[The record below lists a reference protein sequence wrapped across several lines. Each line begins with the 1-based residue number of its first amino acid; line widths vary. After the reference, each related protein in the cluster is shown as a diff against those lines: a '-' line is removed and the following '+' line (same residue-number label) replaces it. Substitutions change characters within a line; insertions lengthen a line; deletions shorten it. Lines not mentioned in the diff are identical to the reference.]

1 MRNGRKIANHVYM
14 NELFFWNFIWRDGAL
29 NSYNIFKSLFT
40 RMKDNN
46 MSDFSI
52 NEMQEMQKAGKM
64 RTEKQKTGIVWDSH
78 RRTKVKNR
86 KLRGKILSL

>member
-1 MRNGRKIANHVYM
+1 MIHIDLNLGDVYLM
-14 NELFFWNFIWRDGAL
+14 A
-29 NSYNIFKSLFT
+29 
-40 RMKDNN
+40 
-46 MSDFSI
+46 DFSI

>member
-1 MRNGRKIANHVYM
+1 M
-14 NELFFWNFIWRDGAL
+14 AL

-64 RTEKQKTGIVWDSH
+64 RTEKQKTGI
-78 RRTKVKNR
+78 
-86 KLRGKILSL
+86 I

>member
-1 MRNGRKIANHVYM
+1 
-14 NELFFWNFIWRDGAL
+14 
-29 NSYNIFKSLFT
+29 
-40 RMKDNN
+40 

-52 NEMQEMQKAGKM
+52 NEMQEMQKAEKM

>member
-1 MRNGRKIANHVYM
+1 
-14 NELFFWNFIWRDGAL
+14 
-29 NSYNIFKSLFT
+29 
-40 RMKDNN
+40 MKDNN

-78 RRTKVKNR
+78 RRNESENR
-86 KLRGKILSL
+86 KLTWENPVLDDSQRDQV

>member
-1 MRNGRKIANHVYM
+1 
-14 NELFFWNFIWRDGAL
+14 
-29 NSYNIFKSLFT
+29 
-40 RMKDNN
+40 

-78 RRTKVKNR
+78 RRTKVK
-86 KLRGKILSL
+86 KPEAAWGKILSLMIVRGIKYNESYKMLTGGIAWEVI

>member
-1 MRNGRKIANHVYM
+1 MI
-14 NELFFWNFIWRDGAL
+14 RDFSSISHGL

-52 NEMQEMQKAGKM
+52 NENAGNA
-64 RTEKQKTGIVWDSH
+64 ESG
-78 RRTKVKNR
+78 KNAD
-86 KLRGKILSL
+86 

>member
-1 MRNGRKIANHVYM
+1 
-14 NELFFWNFIWRDGAL
+14 
-29 NSYNIFKSLFT
+29 
-40 RMKDNN
+40 

-86 KLRGKILSL
+86 KLRGKILSLLISQRDQVIMSHIKC

>member
-1 MRNGRKIANHVYM
+1 M
-14 NELFFWNFIWRDGAL
+14 AL

-86 KLRGKILSL
+86 KLHFLHFVDTKIRHVIILHPRK

>member
-1 MRNGRKIANHVYM
+1 
-14 NELFFWNFIWRDGAL
+14 
-29 NSYNIFKSLFT
+29 
-40 RMKDNN
+40 

-78 RRTKVKNR
+78 RRTKVKTGSAWENPDPCDSQR
-86 KLRGKILSL
+86 DQV

>member
-1 MRNGRKIANHVYM
+1 MA
-14 NELFFWNFIWRDGAL
+14 
-29 NSYNIFKSLFT
+29 
-40 RMKDNN
+40 
-46 MSDFSI
+46 DFSI

>member
-1 MRNGRKIANHVYM
+1 MRRVFFM
-14 NELFFWNFIWRDGAL
+14 RQNE
-29 NSYNIFKSLFT
+29 SLPL
-40 RMKDNN
+40 KDNN

-86 KLRGKILSL
+86 KLRGEILSL

>member
-1 MRNGRKIANHVYM
+1 
-14 NELFFWNFIWRDGAL
+14 
-29 NSYNIFKSLFT
+29 
-40 RMKDNN
+40 MKDNN

-64 RTEKQKTGIVWDSH
+64 RTEKQKTGIH

>member
-1 MRNGRKIANHVYM
+1 
-14 NELFFWNFIWRDGAL
+14 
-29 NSYNIFKSLFT
+29 
-40 RMKDNN
+40 MKDNN

-64 RTEKQKTGIVWDSH
+64 RTEKQKTGIVWGSH

-86 KLRGKILSL
+86 KLRGEILSL

>member
-1 MRNGRKIANHVYM
+1 M
-14 NELFFWNFIWRDGAL
+14 AL

>member
-1 MRNGRKIANHVYM
+1 
-14 NELFFWNFIWRDGAL
+14 
-29 NSYNIFKSLFT
+29 
-40 RMKDNN
+40 

-78 RRTKVKNR
+78 RRTKVK
-86 KLRGKILSL
+86 KPEAAWEKSCPCE